1 MKAGVPPMHLKVS
14 IRYIAAALLFV
25 TVADGLAQYAQALPP
40 CTDTAISNSNGSI
53 IRLRTGQSYK
63 IYPGTGART
72 ASWLPGDKVS
82 ACPLGGSAYQIT
94 NLRNNQAVKTLKN

>member
-1 MKAGVPPMHLKVS
+1 MHFAIS
-14 IRYIAAALLFV
+14 IRYLAVALLFV
-25 TVADGLAQYAQALPP
+25 ASADGVTRPAQALPP
-40 CTDTAISNSNGSI
+40 CTDTAISNSNGSV